1 MSLFAA
7 FDAVVGVAHSAIEG
21 LATLLTPTVGG
32 LAAALAIVVCTILV
46 RLLISPLSWLQARS
60 AKRGAAL
67 APEIAKLRE
76 KHKDDPVK
84 LAGETL
90 ALQRAN
96 GAGPGM
102 SLLPALVQAPFFMIM
117 FRLVQPGAGVPSGLL
132 AGDLFGV
139 PLTAHLTTGLP
150 IFAVLLAI
158 ATGLAIWTSRRA
170 RKALAP
176 PAPKGAADVPGQARA
191 GAPKGT
197 RGDSP
202 KGIDGGGALRVGGLA
217 RVDDGGPA
225 TVGREPLGAAAGAPE
240 GARAA
245 RTGTPKGTRADV
257 AEQAVGTPKVART
270 GKADSSEVAPASVAG
285 RAVGTPKGTRAAK
298 AGTSK
303 GTPARAPK
311 QAAGV
316 AKSTGAG
323 NRAGTGGAAGLA
335 AAEGAAPLV
344 GRLLGVLP
352 YLTVLMVAYLP
363 LAGALYLVT
372 STAWTALEQAL
383 WRRPAVG
390 TNR

>member
-1 MSLFAA
+1 MSLVAA

-21 LATLLTPTVGG
+21 LSTLLTPTVGG

-96 GAGPGM
+96 GAGPGT

-117 FRLVQPGAGVPSGLL
+117 FRLVQPGAGAPSGLL
-132 AGDLFGV
+132 AGNLFGV

-176 PAPKGAADVPGQARA
+176 PAPKG
-191 GAPKGT
+191 T

-202 KGIDGGGALRVGGLA
+202 KGMDGGGALPVGGLA
-217 RVDDGGPA
+217 RVDYGGPA
-225 TVGREPLGAAAGAPE
+225 TVGREPLGAVAGAQE

-245 RTGTPKGTRADV
+245 RAGTP
-257 AEQAVGTPKVART
+257 
-270 GKADSSEVAPASVAG
+270 
-285 RAVGTPKGTRAAK
+285 
-298 AGTSK
+298 K